1 MPDRATE
8 LVDEVDG
15 LLTLPSVYFEIR
27 RLVEA
32 PNTDIVEVAKAI
44 SKDPALTARLLRI
57 VNSPAYA
64 QSRPVVTVSRAVTML
79 GLNQIHDLCLAA
91 SLATTFSR
99 VHPRLMDVRTFWRLS
114 LLRALTARALARQL
128 RLMDRERLFVLGL
141 LADVGHMV
149 IYMRIPDQAAKLE
162 AIARDGSVPLCQLE
176 RQHLD
181 CDYAQAGAA
190 LLRRWKLPESLWQ
203 PIGQQTAPNRDQP
216 HALES
221 ALLNIVSALVLAKAG
236 YGDPGGLSTPEAW
249 EITGLAAEQ
258 ATEALADAEYAID
271 DMAAMF
277 TDQKAA

>member
-8 LVDEVDG
+8 LVEEVDG

-44 SKDPALTARLLRI
+44 SKDPALAARLLRI

-99 VHPRLMDVRTFWRLS
+99 LHPRLMDVRTFWRNS
-114 LLRALTARALARQL
+114 LLRAISARVLARQI
-128 RLMDRERLFVLGL
+128 RVMDRERLFVLGL

-149 IYMRIPDQAAKLE
+149 IYMRIPDQASRLE
-162 AIARDGSVPLCQLE
+162 ALARDGATPLFQLE
-176 RQHLD
+176 RQHLG

-203 PIGQQTAPNRDQP
+203 PIGQQTAPNPGEP

-236 YGDPGGLSTPEAW
+236 YGQLAGLSAPAAW
-249 EITGLAAEQ
+249 EITGLVVEQ
-258 ATEALADAEYAID
+258 ATEALAEAEYVID
-271 DMAAMF
+271 DMAAIF
-277 TDQKAA
+277 TQQKAA